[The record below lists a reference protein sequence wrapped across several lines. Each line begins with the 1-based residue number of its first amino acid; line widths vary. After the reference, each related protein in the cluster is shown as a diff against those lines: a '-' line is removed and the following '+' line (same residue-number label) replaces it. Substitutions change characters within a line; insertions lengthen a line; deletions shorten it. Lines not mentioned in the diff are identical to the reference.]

1 MPMCIAG
8 LKLLVSRITFI
19 YLLNQ
24 FHKQN
29 FKELNC
35 IRGNLL
41 MQDSVY
47 CKQMFFCRHKY
58 CVE

>member
-29 FKELNC
+29 FKELLELYKGELVNTRQC
-35 IRGNLL
+35 ILQTNVLL
-41 MQDSVY
+41 QT
-47 CKQMFFCRHKY
+47 
-58 CVE
+58 